1 MRVEALAGLGVDL
14 ADARLLERRA
24 QLLEGKLDAAGIA
37 GLERRLQA
45 VDDREQSLGEA
56 LQDVFARGEGLGL
69 RALARVLGVGHGAH
83 HGVALLLDLGLRFG
97 QQLFQRFCFLA
108 RFLGLVI
115 LLNGFLLHLVLMGM
129 GAAAFKPR
137 TVKLAQIKGLDFMNK
152 PLKYTLLGLGG
163 LLGLA
168 VAGAA
173 VFALTFDPNRYKQ
186 DIERLAKEKTGRT
199 LKLAGDIKLAFWP
212 SLGADVA
219 GITFSEKGSDQQFVA
234 LESAHAAV
242 KLMPL
247 LRGEY
252 IVDSVKVSGVK
263 ARVVKGK
270 DGRFNFSD
278 LTEGG
283 EKNEIQAKK
292 AASPDDGGKPL
303 VFDISSVSIERASIQ
318 YIDQMAGQEYAI
330 EDFKLKTGRIA
341 QDAEGKL
348 ELAMVA
354 KRKAPALELK
364 LAADGKYQFK
374 GGTLSGDVTAK
385 LDDSTIKAKFTA
397 AEPYNF
403 EASIDKI
410 NLDRYLGGA
419 DKPAAQPE
427 AKKAPE
433 QKKPEA
439 DTPVDLSPLKSI
451 NAKGK
456 LQVGALEVHGLK
468 LAEVNA
474 QLNAANG
481 RVTVAPHSA
490 KLYEGTVSGE
500 VAVDANRNHISLKED
515 LKNVSIGP
523 LLRDFAEQDRVDG
536 RGNVALDITT
546 AGATVNAMKRALNGT
561 AKVALR
567 DGAVKGV
574 NIAEIVR
581 KARSMLGG
589 SQPAAE
595 GETAAGNTQK
605 TDFSELNASF
615 AIKNGVAHNEDLE
628 VKAPLFR
635 LGGAGDINIVN
646 STLDYLAKASIVATS
661 QGQGGKERDNLA
673 GLTVPVRLTGSFDD
687 LKYKVDFRGMAGQA
701 AKSEVG
707 EKLKDR
713 LEERLKEENVRDKL
727 KGLLGR

>member
-1 MRVEALAGLGVDL
+1 
-14 ADARLLERRA
+14 
-24 QLLEGKLDAAGIA
+24 
-37 GLERRLQA
+37 
-45 VDDREQSLGEA
+45 
-56 LQDVFARGEGLGL
+56 
-69 RALARVLGVGHGAH
+69 
-83 HGVALLLDLGLRFG
+83 
-97 QQLFQRFCFLA
+97 
-108 RFLGLVI
+108 
-115 LLNGFLLHLVLMGM
+115 
-129 GAAAFKPR
+129 
-137 TVKLAQIKGLDFMNK
+137 MNK

-354 KRKAPALELK
+354 KRKAPALEVK

-427 AKKAPE
+427 AKKAPA

-500 VAVDANRNHISLKED
+500 VAVDANRNHISLKEE

-536 RGNVALDITT
+536 RGNVTLDVTT

-574 NIAEIVR
+574 NIGEIVR
-581 KARSMLGG
+581 KARSTLGG

-595 GETAAGNTQK
+595 GETAAGNAEK

-646 STLDYLAKASIVATS
+646 STLDYLAKASLVATS

>member
-1 MRVEALAGLGVDL
+1 
-14 ADARLLERRA
+14 
-24 QLLEGKLDAAGIA
+24 
-37 GLERRLQA
+37 
-45 VDDREQSLGEA
+45 
-56 LQDVFARGEGLGL
+56 
-69 RALARVLGVGHGAH
+69 
-83 HGVALLLDLGLRFG
+83 
-97 QQLFQRFCFLA
+97 
-108 RFLGLVI
+108 
-115 LLNGFLLHLVLMGM
+115 
-129 GAAAFKPR
+129 
-137 TVKLAQIKGLDFMNK
+137 MNK

-354 KRKAPALELK
+354 KRKAPALEVK

-397 AEPYNF
+397 AEP
-403 EASIDKI
+403 ASTRSTSIDTSAV
-410 NLDRYLGGA
+410 RTSR
-419 DKPAAQPE
+419 QR
-427 AKKAPE
+427 
-433 QKKPEA
+433 
-439 DTPVDLSPLKSI
+439 SPRPRKRPSRRNPKRTLRSTSRRSR
-451 NAKGK
+451 AST
-456 LQVGALEVHGLK
+456 QRASCRS
-468 LAEVNA
+468 
-474 QLNAANG
+474 G
-481 RVTVAPHSA
+481 RW
-490 KLYEGTVSGE
+490 KC
-500 VAVDANRNHISLKED
+500 
-515 LKNVSIGP
+515 
-523 LLRDFAEQDRVDG
+523 
-536 RGNVALDITT
+536 
-546 AGATVNAMKRALNGT
+546 M
-561 AKVALR
+561 
-567 DGAVKGV
+567 
-574 NIAEIVR
+574 
-581 KARSMLGG
+581 
-589 SQPAAE
+589 
-595 GETAAGNTQK
+595 
-605 TDFSELNASF
+605 ASSW
-615 AIKNGVAHNEDLE
+615 
-628 VKAPLFR
+628 R
-635 LGGAGDINIVN
+635 
-646 STLDYLAKASIVATS
+646 
-661 QGQGGKERDNLA
+661 R
-673 GLTVPVRLTGSFDD
+673 
-687 LKYKVDFRGMAGQA
+687 
-701 AKSEVG
+701 
-707 EKLKDR
+707 
-713 LEERLKEENVRDKL
+713 
-727 KGLLGR
+727 

>member
-1 MRVEALAGLGVDL
+1 VPPL
-14 ADARLLERRA
+14 
-24 QLLEGKLDAAGIA
+24 
-37 GLERRLQA
+37 
-45 VDDREQSLGEA
+45 SS
-56 LQDVFARGEGLGL
+56 
-69 RALARVLGVGHGAH
+69 
-83 HGVALLLDLGLRFG
+83 
-97 QQLFQRFCFLA
+97 
-108 RFLGLVI
+108 
-115 LLNGFLLHLVLMGM
+115 GFL
-129 GAAAFKPR
+129 
-137 TVKLAQIKGLDFMNK
+137 QIKGFDFMNK

-168 VAGAA
+168 VAAAA

-354 KRKAPALELK
+354 KRKAPALEVK

-500 VAVDANRNHISLKED
+500 VAVDANRNHISLKQE

-536 RGNVALDITT
+536 RGNVALDVTT

-574 NIAEIVR
+574 NIGEIVR
-581 KARSMLGG
+581 KARSTLGG

-701 AKSEVG
+701 AKTEVG

-713 LEERLKEENVRDKL
+713 LEERLKDENVRDKL

>member
-1 MRVEALAGLGVDL
+1 VPPL
-14 ADARLLERRA
+14 
-24 QLLEGKLDAAGIA
+24 
-37 GLERRLQA
+37 
-45 VDDREQSLGEA
+45 SS
-56 LQDVFARGEGLGL
+56 
-69 RALARVLGVGHGAH
+69 
-83 HGVALLLDLGLRFG
+83 
-97 QQLFQRFCFLA
+97 
-108 RFLGLVI
+108 
-115 LLNGFLLHLVLMGM
+115 GFS
-129 GAAAFKPR
+129 
-137 TVKLAQIKGLDFMNK
+137 QIKGLDFMNK

-173 VFALTFDPNRYKQ
+173 LFALTFDPNRYKQ

-354 KRKAPALELK
+354 KRKAPALEVK

-374 GGTLSGDVTAK
+374 GGTLSGDVSAK

-433 QKKPEA
+433 PKKPEA

-536 RGNVALDITT
+536 RGNVALDVTT

-574 NIAEIVR
+574 NIGEIVR
-581 KARSMLGG
+581 KARSTLGR

-713 LEERLKEENVRDKL
+713 LEERLKDENVRDKL

>member
-1 MRVEALAGLGVDL
+1 
-14 ADARLLERRA
+14 
-24 QLLEGKLDAAGIA
+24 
-37 GLERRLQA
+37 
-45 VDDREQSLGEA
+45 
-56 LQDVFARGEGLGL
+56 
-69 RALARVLGVGHGAH
+69 
-83 HGVALLLDLGLRFG
+83 
-97 QQLFQRFCFLA
+97 
-108 RFLGLVI
+108 
-115 LLNGFLLHLVLMGM
+115 
-129 GAAAFKPR
+129 
-137 TVKLAQIKGLDFMNK
+137 MNK

-163 LLGLA
+163 LLALA

-212 SLGADVA
+212 SLGAEVA

-354 KRKAPALELK
+354 KRKAPALEVK

-500 VAVDANRNHISLKED
+500 VAVDANRNHISLKEE

-536 RGNVALDITT
+536 RGNVALDVTT

-574 NIAEIVR
+574 NIGEIVR
-581 KARSMLGG
+581 KARSTLGG

-687 LKYKVDFRGMAGQA
+687 LKYKVDLRGMAGQA

-713 LEERLKEENVRDKL
+713 VEERLKEENVRDKL